1 MIGRRSLE
9 LKTAP
14 QLQAMQRA
22 GVVLSEALDATLAAA
37 APGVTTAELDA
48 VFAGVLA
55 EHQNGGVIDV
65 EVRQQDL
72 VDHFDQFFLVVL
84 QFLTVADHGLVELL
98 DHRLNDLLRARG
110 LGRCRCG
117 LLGENGRGGDGAAGE
132 GDRKGQLT
140 EHAKTPGVKGVGHL
154 PDGAVGGD

>member
-22 GVVLSEALDATLAAA
+22 GVVLSEALDATLTAA

-55 EHQNGGVIDV
+55 ERGATSNFLGYYDFPASICTSVND
-65 EVRQQDL
+65 EVVHGIPGDR
-72 VDHFDQFFLVVL
+72 VL
-84 QFLTVADHGLVELL
+84 QTGDVLKLSLIHISEPTRQAEISYAVFCL
-98 DHRLNDLLRARG
+98 RLSLI
-110 LGRCRCG
+110 
-117 LLGENGRGGDGAAGE
+117 
-132 GDRKGQLT
+132 
-140 EHAKTPGVKGVGHL
+140 HI
-154 PDGAVGGD
+154 

>member
-14 QLQAMQRA
+14 QLLAMQRA

-55 EHQNGGVIDV
+55 ESSNVGTIMVG
-65 EVRQQDL
+65 EN
-72 VDHFDQFFLVVL
+72 
-84 QFLTVADHGLVELL
+84 LTPEQRYDY
-98 DHRLNDLLRARG
+98 LRAFG
-110 LGRCRCG
+110 I
-117 LLGENGRGGDGAAGE
+117 GE
-132 GDRKGQLT
+132 Q
-140 EHAKTPGVKGVGHL
+140 
-154 PDGAVGGD
+154 

>member
-55 EHQNGGVIDV
+55 ERGATSNFLGYYDFPASICTSVND
-65 EVRQQDL
+65 EVVHGIPGDR
-72 VDHFDQFFLVVL
+72 VL
-84 QFLTVADHGLVELL
+84 Q
-98 DHRLNDLLRARG
+98 
-110 LGRCRCG
+110 
-117 LLGENGRGGDGAAGE
+117 
-132 GDRKGQLT
+132 DRKS
-140 EHAKTPGVKGVGHL
+140 VV
-154 PDGAVGGD
+154 